1 MRINLKAGAL
11 LAAATAL
18 AIAVPAAAHPNGSNH
33 PSGSDHPTG
42 TNHPTGNSHSTGSH
56 RCTAHNVA
64 YVVSGTIT
72 ASTMTPNGDGTWSG
86 TLTYTVTHHNHWAK
100 SDPGS
105 ATLTNVKP
113 TFDNAATDFSTGNQ
127 VTLIGKV
134 QVVRSKGHNAC
145 NNPGVQAGS
154 VTIRK
159 VVVSPPAS

>member
-1 MRINLKAGAL
+1 MRINLTAGAL
-11 LAAATAL
+11 LAATAAL
-18 AIAVPAAAHPNGSNH
+18 AIAVPAAAHPSGSNH

-42 TNHPTGNSHSTGSH
+42 MNHPTGNNHSTGSH

-86 TLTYTVTHHNHWAK
+86 TLTYTVTRHNHWAK

-105 ATLTNVKP
+105 ATLSNVKP